1 MDMPVQSLQ
10 VDLEQ
15 MSAAGIEAAK
25 SAMDLNYVEL
35 PLLKEMTRIHG
46 KGKPSK
52 NGGHKWMESFKIGE
66 HSTPTARRT
75 GYEKLNLSFSNVLA
89 NMNLD
94 IAEIV
99 FPVGISAKEI
109 DENSG
114 PTKAMDL
121 AAERTDLVMNRAMR
135 DFEQHMLVGG
145 VPEWDDFYSLNG
157 IEEPDGFLEAGAP
170 GTQSN
175 IVGGFSKATYAS
187 LPGANNQSFDVNNA
201 FNTLGLLGLQTLN
214 TRIRTRSKNTRKGCV
229 IASENCFNNY
239 KRTLQTNEYYQVA
252 TGKESLDGV
261 NMNLQVGGQM
271 MQPSTY
277 LGEYTATGS
286 RISAV
291 ALDLASLYF
300 MWSKTSHRDGNF
312 KLTKFES
319 IGNGFDVFVAQIL
332 VRGQLWAK
340 NFGSSGVLLNA
351 ETF

>member
-1 MDMPVQSLQ
+1 M
-10 VDLEQ
+10 
-15 MSAAGIEAAK
+15 
-25 SAMDLNYVEL
+25 
-35 PLLKEMTRIHG
+35 
-46 KGKPSK
+46 
-52 NGGHKWMESFKIGE
+52 
-66 HSTPTARRT
+66 
-75 GYEKLNLSFSNVLA
+75 
-89 NMNLD
+89 
-94 IAEIV
+94 
-99 FPVGISAKEI
+99 
-109 DENSG
+109 
-114 PTKAMDL
+114 
-121 AAERTDLVMNRAMR
+121 
-135 DFEQHMLVGG
+135 
-145 VPEWDDFYSLNG
+145 
-157 IEEPDGFLEAGAP
+157 
-170 GTQSN
+170 
-175 IVGGFSKATYAS
+175 
-187 LPGANNQSFDVNNA
+187 FDVNNA

-277 LGEYTATGS
+277 LGEYTPSGAN